1 MSMIKVIANNKT
13 LGTME
18 LLPEDFVVRL
28 VPVDS
33 SVSSFSDVH
42 GARERHHC
50 CRSGECG
57 SWRDVRNFNW
67 DTVGCTQCNKEVY
80 FLGAWCSQN
89 PICEELTAH
98 SFLNSV

>member
-33 SVSSFSDVH
+33 SVSLFSDVVLVKNIIVVV
-42 GARERHHC
+42 G
-50 CRSGECG
+50 G
-57 SWRDVRNFNW
+57 SVA
-67 DTVGCTQCNKEVY
+67 VGGT
-80 FLGAWCSQN
+80 
-89 PICEELTAH
+89 
-98 SFLNSV
+98 